1 MHNRYHVL
9 HATPHFIEAPA
20 GEPMPATDLRV
31 SASDATAGMQL
42 AQMGRFAEALPYLDR
57 ANRHAPTDVPLLHAV
72 ASLLLSAQRPGDAA
86 ERYRIAASL
95 LPGDAGVLT
104 GWARVLLLLG
114 DIERATEALDRALA
128 IDPHIAAPR
137 GLLSMA
143 WNIDDPD
150 SACAVMRQL
159 VGRHPGNADLALQY
173 AQALHTAEY
182 LDEALAAFEGYR
194 LLRPDDPLACIELGR
209 LAAGRGESAR
219 ALDCF
224 RAAIAIDPDHP
235 RALAEIAQAE
245 RGPLTR
251 ETLVRVREL
260 AESVRDTED
269 GTVLNDVLARHY
281 DRAGDFR
288 TAAVHA
294 ARMKA
299 LQERMVAPQLRYN
312 PEQHELEIDTAIAL
326 QTAQFFDRL
335 RDAGSDDRRPVFVV
349 GLPRSG
355 TTLLERM
362 LASHPR
368 IVGVGE
374 QLFAKLG
381 LQRALAAS
389 GGMLQSLAP
398 SAVHE
403 ASAWHL
409 RMLEDRVQ
417 RLSIRRDGE
426 RIVDK
431 LPDNYLLAGWLSL
444 AFPHAAIIHCL
455 RDPRD
460 VALSCWLTQ
469 FARIQWCFRLEH
481 IAHRI
486 EQHRRL
492 MRHWRA
498 TIGERLTEIRYER
511 LVANPEAEIRRALAA
526 IGVDWHAD
534 VLGFAERKGF
544 VGSASRH
551 QVRESLHARSIE
563 RWRNYEG
570 ALQPFLPRLHAIAA
584 QDEFETDDG
593 TTPAD
598 RVPGGL

>member
-1 MHNRYHVL
+1 M
-9 HATPHFIEAPA
+9 AAA
-20 GEPMPATDLRV
+20 GVRV
-31 SASDATAGMQL
+31 SASDATTGMRL
-42 AQMGRFAEALPYLDR
+42 AQMGHFAEALPYLDR
-57 ANRHAPTDVPLLHAV
+57 ANRHAPTDVALLHAV
-72 ASLLLSAQRPGDAA
+72 ASLLLSANRPGDAA

-95 LPGDAGVLT
+95 MPGDVGVLT

-114 DIERATEALDRALA
+114 DIERATQALDRALEL
-128 IDPHIAAPR
+128 DPHIAAPR

-143 WNIDDPD
+143 WNIDDTD

-159 VGRHPGNADLALQY
+159 VASHPRNADLALQC

-182 LDEALAAFEGYR
+182 LDEAFAAFER
-194 LLRPDDPLACIELGR
+194 CRVLRPDDPLACVELGR

-219 ALDCF
+219 ALDYF

-235 RALAEIAQAE
+235 RALAEIAQVE
-245 RGPLTR
+245 RGPLDPK
-251 ETLVRVREL
+251 TLARVREL
-260 AESVRDTED
+260 ADSTRDTED
-269 GTVLNDVLARHY
+269 ATVLNDLLARHY
-281 DRAGDFR
+281 DRAGDF
-288 TAAVHA
+288 HA
-294 ARMKA
+294 AALHAVRMNA
-299 LQERMVAPQLRYN
+299 LQENLIAPQLRYN
-312 PEQHELEIDTAIAL
+312 PQQHELEIDTAIAI
-326 QTAQFFDRL
+326 QTARFFDRL
-335 RDAGSDDRRPVFVV
+335 RGAGSDDRRPVFVI

-362 LASHPR
+362 LASHPLV
-368 IVGVGE
+368 IGVGE
-374 QLFAKLG
+374 QSFARLG

-389 GGMLQSLAP
+389 GGMLDSLAP
-398 SAVHE
+398 SAVRE
-403 ASAWHL
+403 AAGWHL
-409 RMLEDRVQ
+409 LMLQDRVQ

-431 LPDNYLLAGWLSL
+431 LPDNYLLAGWLRI
-444 AFPHAAIIHCL
+444 AFPNAAIIHCL

-498 TIGERLTEIRYER
+498 TIGEHLTEIRYEQ
-511 LVANPEAEIRRALAA
+511 LVADPETAMRRALSA
-526 IGVDWHAD
+526 IGVDWHED

-551 QVRESLHARSIE
+551 QVRESLHARSVE
-563 RWRNYEG
+563 RWRNYED
-570 ALQPFLPRLHAIAA
+570 ALQPILPRLHAIAA
-584 QDEFETDDG
+584 QDALEAADD
-593 TTPAD
+593 TTS
-598 RVPGGL
+598 PGRTPDAP